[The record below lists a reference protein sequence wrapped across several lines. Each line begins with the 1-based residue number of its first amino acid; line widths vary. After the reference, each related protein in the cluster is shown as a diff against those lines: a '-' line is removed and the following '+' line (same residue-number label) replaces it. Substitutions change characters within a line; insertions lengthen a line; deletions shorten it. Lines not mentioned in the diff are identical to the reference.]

1 MFRGTESKH
10 STEECDRVQELVAGG
25 KRASSA
31 EPQGGRNQNN
41 KRQGN
46 GNRYGKKGNFAHQ
59 NSRADGSVKVS
70 ADSAKATYQQD
81 EDGNFVLVSAN
92 SAMGSIVDKPTFDPR
107 YIPVIVHGH

>member
-41 KRQGN
+41 KKQGN
-46 GNRYGKKGNFAHQ
+46 GNRYHESYGKKGKGILLIKILALMAQ
-59 NSRADGSVKVS
+59 
-70 ADSAKATYQQD
+70 
-81 EDGNFVLVSAN
+81 
-92 SAMGSIVDKPTFDPR
+92 
-107 YIPVIVHGH
+107 